1 MRKILA
7 LILACFLLYWGY
19 THFYNAGENYTDE
32 YSIASELR
40 ANLLNDIGEITIKN
54 GENFDIDKT
63 FNILESIYPYSFSA
77 DIKQY
82 NSGKVI
88 ISINIPDKETQD
100 KGYKIAQEIALSLV
114 DESMSDYRKLEKI
127 HNYIVL
133 NTVYD
138 VDTFE
143 NNDATDGS
151 SFWAY
156 GSAVDGLAVCSGY
169 SRAMMI
175 MADAVGI
182 DMIYVAS
189 EEMNHGWNALMLE
202 EKIYYID
209 ATYDDPVPDRK
220 GKASLKYFM
229 VDEETLAKDH
239 SWDAEFYKEILYK
252 LG

>member
-7 LILACFLLYWGY
+7 VVLACFLLYWGY
-19 THFYNAGENYTDE
+19 SHFYDTGAIYTDE
-32 YSIASELR
+32 YNIASELKE
-40 ANLLNDIGEITIKN
+40 NLLNDINEITIKN

-77 DIKQY
+77 SIKQY
-82 NSGKVI
+82 NSGKVVI
-88 ISINIPDKETQD
+88 TINTPDKETQD
-100 KGYKIAQEIALSLV
+100 KGYDIATEIAISLV
-114 DESMSDYRKLEKI
+114 DDSMSDYEKLEKL

-138 VDTFE
+138 VETFD
-143 NNDATDGS
+143 NNDALDGS

-156 GSAVDGLAVCSGY
+156 GSVVDGIAVCSGY
-169 SRAMMI
+169 SRALMI
-175 MADAVGI
+175 MAKAVGI
-182 DMIYVAS
+182 DMIYVAAPD
-189 EEMNHGWNALMLE
+189 MNHGWNALMLE
-202 EKIYYID
+202 DKIYYID

-229 VDEETLAKDH
+229 VDEKTLLKDH
-239 SWDAEFYKEILYK
+239 QWDVNFYKEILYK